1 MKSPDTVVSWIV
13 LGPILPVAFMLAGW
27 WGAVLLTK
35 NVPVIIG
42 VFASGLLFGATLAL
56 TVFRRWV
63 VSLFALSS
71 RALGFVAL
79 FYSILI
85 YGAFMGLP
93 LFNPA
98 VGFVGGLI
106 LGHRADLL
114 GYPPERVRWTAH
126 RWALG
131 ATSLLLVFCLASAGL
146 ALNEASAGSEIQH
159 MFRLPFEVTHERLVF
174 LLVGGGLG
182 LLVFQYA
189 VARLGVWLGSQP
201 LGQPPLYAE

>member
-13 LGPILPVAFMLAGW
+13 LGPILPVSFTLAGW
-27 WGAVLLTK
+27 WGAVLLREGI
-35 NVPVIIG
+35 PVIIG
-42 VFASGLLFGATLAL
+42 AFAGGLLLGVTLTL

-63 VSLFALSS
+63 GSLFALSS

-93 LFNPA
+93 LFNSA
-98 VGFVGGLI
+98 VGFVGGLVF
-106 LGHRADLL
+106 GHRADVR
-114 GYPPERVRWTAH
+114 GYPPERVRWMAH
-126 RWALG
+126 RWAIG
-131 ATSLLLVFCLASAGL
+131 ATLLLLVFCLASAGL

-159 MFRLPFEVTHERLVF
+159 MFRLPFEVTHDRLVL

-182 LLVFQYA
+182 LLAFQYV
-189 VARLGVWLGSQP
+189 VARFGVWLGSQR
-201 LGQPPLYAE
+201 LGQPPLRAE